1 MVGPDFIETKL
12 HHVIS
17 RQKQSIRRN
26 DKARAEAGAT
36 PFPVRLLV
44 FEQYLNGLGLDVGP
58 GEINTTRLKLIGARD
73 DFAPNQ
79 RGR

>member
-36 PFPVRLLV
+36 PFPVRPWYSSNILTVLV
-44 FEQYLNGLGLDVGP
+44 LTSDQVKLTPLASSWSALG
-58 GEINTTRLKLIGARD
+58 
-73 DFAPNQ
+73 
-79 RGR
+79 